1 VTVPRCGYEGE
12 HIWVESRLTW
22 TLGVGRREKEHR
34 EHLGAKGGGRKGR
47 EDDTEEG

>member
-1 VTVPRCGYEGE
+1 MNEERTHLGGVQTN
-12 HIWVESRLTW
+12 
-22 TLGVGRREKEHR
+22 LGVGRREKEHR